1 MVNWVF
7 LARFMRSPHE
17 HGLGDHGNGTA
28 HKHPWT
34 KSRKT
39 VNRAGIPGC
48 QLLSALGNRAGDRHD
63 RHTCIPGTYGHLSG
77 IQALKLQPGTYPTR
91 MTRGPAR
98 PTLWG
103 PICPRAGP
111 SIGTPG
117 SRSGRYS
124 TGSLVESIFHLLEMS
139 LLREIIHPH
148 RSHYLLLIPGCL
160 PQTNKGCSRGLSFNW

>member
-1 MVNWVF
+1 MEQHLTALCISHEAQSEIFRLLRQDTSLSESNSAVIIHSVVYQVVYWVF

-17 HGLGDHGNGTA
+17 YGLGDHGNGTA

-48 QLLSALGNRAGDRHD
+48 QLLSALGNRAGDRQD
-63 RHTCIPGTYGHLSG
+63 RHICIPGTYGHLSG

-91 MTRGPAR
+91 MARGPAR

-117 SRSGRYS
+117 EKRLCYRLSG
-124 TGSLVESIFHLLEMS
+124 
-139 LLREIIHPH
+139 
-148 RSHYLLLIPGCL
+148 
-160 PQTNKGCSRGLSFNW
+160 